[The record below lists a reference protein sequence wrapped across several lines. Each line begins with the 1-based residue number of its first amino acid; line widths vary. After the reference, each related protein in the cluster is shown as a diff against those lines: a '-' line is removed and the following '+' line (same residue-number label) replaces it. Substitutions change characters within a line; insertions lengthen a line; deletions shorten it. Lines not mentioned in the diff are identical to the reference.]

1 MLTRNQPTK
10 TPTPYLDQQTTTP
23 KPLQNYQTTPL
34 DCMICKCWF
43 SWRLRCVLFLVF
55 TAGTPVPTDNN
66 RQQQPTSPAVNNA
79 ETLANS
85 VSVHVP
91 YQSVCVPDRLSET
104 RPTVQILSG
113 KPSPNTRSNLSPD
126 IESCDS
132 GLVNKYEGPIDSL
145 IKHESYGDSNINVD
159 GDSSVSNLTADRCEE
174 RNLSYSLPAATPTEN
189 SEESDVKVTN
199 NVTMS
204 CSGGGENSEADASV
218 DRPTSQQGANCDSDD
233 FKPTDV
239 ELTFFASNVQ
249 NETIRSAEQFNC
261 YVKLEPLDYFD
272 IENNT

>member
-1 MLTRNQPTK
+1 MQ
-10 TPTPYLDQQTTTP
+10 
-23 KPLQNYQTTPL
+23 
-34 DCMICKCWF
+34 
-43 SWRLRCVLFLVF
+43 
-55 TAGTPVPTDNN
+55 
-66 RQQQPTSPAVNNA
+66 
-79 ETLANS
+79 
-85 VSVHVP
+85 VP

-104 RPTVQILSG
+104 LPTVQIESG
-113 KPSPNTRSNLSPD
+113 EPSPNTRFNFGPD

-145 IKHESYGDSNINVD
+145 IKHESYGDSNINVAC
-159 GDSSVSNLTADRCEE
+159 DSSVSSLTADRCEE

-204 CSGGGENSEADASV
+204 YSGGGENSEADASV
-218 DRPTSQQGANCDSDD
+218 DTSQQSAGCDSDD

-239 ELTFFASNVQ
+239 ELTFFASNMQ
-249 NETIRSAEQFNC
+249 NETIQSAEQFNC